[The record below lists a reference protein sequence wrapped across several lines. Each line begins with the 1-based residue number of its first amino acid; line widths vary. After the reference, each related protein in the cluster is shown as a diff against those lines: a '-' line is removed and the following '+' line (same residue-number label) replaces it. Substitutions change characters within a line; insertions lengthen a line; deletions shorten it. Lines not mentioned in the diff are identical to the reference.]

1 MLIQAQELQEYVAR
15 DGKARSCSNRALVE
29 AQPRSPI
36 SWSSFDDLVRDAS
49 QGGRPLDAVEHMRAQ
64 VKQIQQAMLRQI

>member
-1 MLIQAQELQEYVAR
+1 MWRA
-15 DGKARSCSNRALVE
+15 DGKARNMKNRAMVE
-29 AQPRSPI
+29 AHTKIANILVR
-36 SWSSFDDLVRDAS
+36 FDALVRDAS